1 MPTLQSDELAETTM
15 TTTTTTT
22 TTTTRVTK
30 PMTTIKKELASSSSS
45 PTRASTVEDSA
56 AYHLVSPL
64 TPDDS
69 TSFTTEGELLH
80 ILQQPQ
86 PSPEYLQSLL
96 HVNETLLAQSLA
108 ATPLTDNMDCHHVPT
123 AAASTAINV
132 LSPSS
137 EGSSDVYTPILTS
150 SSSITM
156 QTPPTTPEDEQ
167 VLDQ

>member
-1 MPTLQSDELAETTM
+1 MD
-15 TTTTTTT
+15 
-22 TTTTRVTK
+22 K
-30 PMTTIKKELASSSSS
+30 G
-45 PTRASTVEDSA
+45 SA

-64 TPDDS
+64 TPDDTPNL
-69 TSFTTEGELLH
+69 TSDGELIH

-108 ATPLTDNMDCHHVPT
+108 ATPLTDNNIDYPHVPT
-123 AAASTAINV
+123 AAASTTFNV

-137 EGSSDVYTPILTS
+137 EDSSDVYTPILTS

-167 VLDQ
+167 VIDQ